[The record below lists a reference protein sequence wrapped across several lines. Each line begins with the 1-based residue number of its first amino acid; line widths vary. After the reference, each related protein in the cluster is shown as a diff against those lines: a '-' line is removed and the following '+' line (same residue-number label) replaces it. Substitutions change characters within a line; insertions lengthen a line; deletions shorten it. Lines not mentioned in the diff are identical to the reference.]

1 LRFVVSHPCDKNEN
15 VARMGQPVFGA
26 KWGVHPGRNSTRRV
40 RLLLM
45 NLVSLEAVYIENRL
59 DVLEGYLPDDSRIER
74 ANN

>member
-1 LRFVVSHPCDKNEN
+1 
-15 VARMGQPVFGA
+15 
-26 KWGVHPGRNSTRRV
+26 
-40 RLLLM
+40 M